1 MSDREP
7 GVSIWLPS
15 YWISQPGVEEAKLIL
30 CAAWPHKHPRFLGR
44 AFKISSVTSYSKA
57 EIYYFLNFRLNC
69 GLNRQP
75 ETLILLHLYCIFAVQ
90 VVQQY

>member
-30 CAAWPHKHPRFLGR
+30 CTAWPHNYPIKGENPAPSLP
-44 AFKISSVTSYSKA
+44 I
-57 EIYYFLNFRLNC
+57 
-69 GLNRQP
+69 
-75 ETLILLHLYCIFAVQ
+75 
-90 VVQQY
+90 